1 MFTQRISKPSSW
13 YSNSSLA
20 MLTTMS
26 RPPAARAKAL
36 AAYAQILG
44 TAGERAAT
52 LDAVAETAGISKG
65 GLLYHFGSREE
76 LITGLADHLRE
87 LIAEDI
93 RAMTSDPQG
102 PTAYLLRTSAQFDTD
117 FEGIYIA
124 VAALAQSGHEA
135 AVSVLQEA
143 DRAWFE
149 AVLAEVGD
157 AAVARAVVLLSDG
170 IYAHAAIQQGP
181 TGHDVDELRAL
192 IDQLVTTR
200 RDVE

>member
-1 MFTQRISKPSSW
+1 
-13 YSNSSLA
+13 

-36 AAYAQILG
+36 AAYAQLLG
-44 TAGERAAT
+44 VGGERAAT

-76 LITGLADHLRE
+76 LVNGLAEHLRE
-87 LIAEDI
+87 LIDEDI

-102 PTAYLLRTSAQFDTD
+102 PVAYLLRTSAQFDTD
-117 FEGIYIA
+117 FEGVYIA

-135 AVSVLQEA
+135 AVAALQEA
-143 DRAWFE
+143 DRAWYE
-149 AVLAEVGD
+149 AVLAEVD
-157 AAVARAVVLLSDG
+157 DPAVARAVVLLSDG

-181 TGHDVDELRAL
+181 TGHDVEELRAL
-192 IDQLVTTR
+192 IDQLLLAR
-200 RDVE
+200 RSAQ